1 MKDIRTQLQRL
12 ADRIDGLALRERG
25 MLFVAAVVL
34 LFGVY
39 PAPLTEIMHASV
51 DSLLAHVSVSKLPP
65 AETGVALLQ
74 TVIPE
79 AQLQ

>member
-1 MKDIRTQLQRL
+1 
-12 ADRIDGLALRERG
+12 
-25 MLFVAAVVL
+25 VL

-74 TVIPE
+74 AIRP
-79 AQLQ
+79 